1 MVYRKRRYNRRYKNK
16 TKKFN
21 KYAYAKTDSKNQA
34 KQIVRLNK
42 KISNVYKTLRGEIR
56 KNISGGE
63 LTIQNSSPV
72 ILSLKNLMGSSSIEL
87 NDVFK
92 GKYTKF
98 IYENFKFFFNSG
110 DIDITQGKTLRVIIL
125 QNRIG
130 LEEIPSIEDILN
142 PSGSANYIIAPFK
155 PGINNNY
162 KILLS
167 KIYTISS
174 DRDYLYKSY
183 NFKKIIGYNKNISPL
198 VPFTYCKGS
207 IFIIFIT
214 TQTKEF
220 KIKWNNTLG
229 YIDPGY

>member
-21 KYAYAKTDSKNQA
+21 KYVYAKTDSRNQA
-34 KQIVRLNK
+34 KKIVRLNK

-63 LTIQNSSPV
+63 LTIQNSSPAV
-72 ILSLKNLMGSSSIEL
+72 LSLKNLMGSSSIDL
-87 NDVFK
+87 NEVFK

-110 DIDITQGKTLRVIIL
+110 DIDITQGKTLRVIIF
-125 QNRIG
+125 QNRNG
-130 LEEIPSIEDILN
+130 LEEIPNIEDILN

-167 KIYTISS
+167 KVYTIST

-183 NFKKIIGYNKNISPL
+183 NFKKIIGYNKNGSPI
-198 VPFTYCKGS
+198 VPSTYCKGS
-207 IFIIFIT
+207 IFIMFFT